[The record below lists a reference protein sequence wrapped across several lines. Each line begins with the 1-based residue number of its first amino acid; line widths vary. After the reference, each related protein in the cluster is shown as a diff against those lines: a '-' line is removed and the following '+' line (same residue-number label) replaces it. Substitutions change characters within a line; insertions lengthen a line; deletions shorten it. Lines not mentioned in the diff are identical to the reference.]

1 MEEPGSPA
9 GAQLIRGTTPR
20 EVFTELVTGAL
31 GGVRVPP
38 TPLAVAYLIEL
49 LDQRVRVPE
58 PAGLGPGEES
68 TLAEGL
74 LAARLEQGAARLRRL
89 RSLGDRALFI
99 SGFFG
104 DSLDRSAVDLD
115 YYGEAG
121 RAAYADVA
129 RGLSIRLREKAWPGL
144 FEELAERFCD
154 FVEVLTEVS
163 ERTRVQRPLG
173 LLRLYERYL
182 RTGSDRDRRR
192 LLSRGCVPLD
202 PSVMRFWQ

>member
-1 MEEPGSPA
+1 M
-9 GAQLIRGTTPR
+9 
-20 EVFTELVTGAL
+20 
-31 GGVRVPP
+31 
-38 TPLAVAYLIEL
+38 AVAYLIEL

-58 PAGLGPGEES
+58 AAGPAQGGES

-74 LAARLEQGAARLRRL
+74 LAARLERGAARMRRL
-89 RSLGDRALFI
+89 RSLGDRALFV

-129 RGLSIRLREKAWPGL
+129 RGLSIQLREKAWPGL
-144 FEELAERFCD
+144 FQELAERFCD

-163 ERTRVQRPLG
+163 ERTRVRRPVG
-173 LLRLYERYL
+173 LMRLYERYL

-192 LLSRGCVPLD
+192 LLRRGCVPLD
-202 PSVMRFWQ
+202 PSAMRFWQ